1 MNKEQTF
8 NEFIHYLNNDIQS
21 KDYLTYREQ
30 NEWKDY
36 LEEIIDICTTEQQ
49 QEIDRLNE
57 IIKKKNKQINDM
69 YKFYKDKIKSLKKV
83 NK

>member
-69 YKFYKDKIKSLKKV
+69 YKFSFIHLL
-83 NK
+83 